1 MSVDAAE
8 TGRLQALLSQV
19 GAGLDEFLKFEHPD
33 AMHPGRRWREQLDIA
48 LPRNGIGIDGVAE
61 ELVRHVVPN
70 GSSIP
75 RPGFSSFITT
85 GGTTA
90 GTLASTA
97 ASIAAPQRYGH
108 TAFNFLEELSL
119 RWLADMFGLKSMQG
133 VYSSGGSVA
142 NLLALGAARQSAFER
157 LGRDPAADGVDR
169 RVGVYATTEAH
180 HTIQRSAGV
189 LGIGRRAVRPIPC
202 DHRGRMRVDAL
213 CRAIA
218 EDRRSGVLPMAIVAN
233 AGTTNTGAI
242 DPLRSIGEIARDNG
256 VWFHVD
262 GAYGLPGMLDE
273 RVAGLYEGLELAD
286 SVIVDPHKWLGAA
299 VGVAATFVRDRE
311 LLRRAFT
318 QEPAP
323 YLEGS
328 LQQSDAEATRIE
340 HSMDD
345 LGVPY
350 YDFGVELSAPS
361 RGVVVWALI
370 REIGVAGMRERIRR
384 HNDMAAHIAQVARAH
399 PNLELMQEPTLSICC
414 FRYVSPDVRDL
425 DLLNERLHRRLTR
438 ENRNMPSTTR
448 VNGRLA
454 LRPCF
459 VGARSDMAHANALI
473 ADVLRIGAE
482 LVREHAVPMH
492 RRGDQAD
499 REDPPLEAPGAHFPR
514 PSAHGF
520 GVPRRLPQR
529 ACRPSRPRRRL

>member
-33 AMHPGRRWREQLDIA
+33 ALHPGRRWREQLDITV
-48 LPRNGIGIDGVAE
+48 PRKGIGIDGVAD

-85 GGTTA
+85 GATTA

-119 RWLADMFGLKSMQG
+119 RWLADMFDLKSMQG

-169 RVGVYATTEAH
+169 CVGVYATTEAH

-218 EDRRSGVLPMAIVAN
+218 EDRRSGILPMAIVAN

-318 QEPAP
+318 QEPAA

-328 LQQSDAEATRIE
+328 MQQHDAEAARIE

-345 LGVPY
+345 MGVPY

-370 REIGVAGMRERIRR
+370 REIGVAGLRDRIRR

-414 FRYVSPDVRDL
+414 FRYVSPDVSDL
-425 DLLNERLHRRLTR
+425 DLLNQQLHRRLTR

-459 VGARSDMAHANALI
+459 IGARSEMSHAHALI

-482 LVREHAVPMH
+482 LVREHAMAAQALPMA
-492 RRGDQAD
+492 GI
-499 REDPPLEAPGAHFPR
+499 
-514 PSAHGF
+514 
-520 GVPRRLPQR
+520 
-529 ACRPSRPRRRL
+529 

>member
-1 MSVDAAE
+1 MPIDKAE
-8 TGRLQALLSQV
+8 TGRLQTLLSQV
-19 GAGLDEFLKFEHPD
+19 GEGLDEFLRFEHPD
-33 AMHPGRRWREQLDIA
+33 ALHPGLRWREHLDIA
-48 LPRNGIGIDGVAE
+48 LPREGIGIDAVTAE
-61 ELVRHVVPN
+61 LLEHVVPN
-70 GSSIP
+70 GSSVP

-90 GTLASTA
+90 ATLASTA

-119 RWLADMFGLKSMQG
+119 RWLADLFGLPDMQG

-142 NLLALGAARQSAFER
+142 NLLALGAARQGAFER
-157 LGRDPAADGVDR
+157 LGRDPAADGVHR
-169 RVGVYATTEAH
+169 PVAVYATTEAH

-202 DHRGRMRVDAL
+202 DDHGRMEVGAL
-213 CRAIA
+213 QRAIA
-218 EDRRSGVLPMAIVAN
+218 ADRRSGVLPLAIVAN

-242 DPLRSIGEIARDNG
+242 DPLRSIGEVARDQG
-256 VWFHVD
+256 IWFHVD
-262 GAYGLPGMLDE
+262 GAYGLPGLLDE
-273 RVAGLYEGLELAD
+273 RVAPLYDGLELAD

-318 QEPAP
+318 QEPAA

-328 LQQSDAEATRIE
+328 MQDGDDEAARIE

-345 LGVPY
+345 MGVPY

-361 RGVVVWALI
+361 RGVIVWALI
-370 REIGVAGMRERIRR
+370 REIGAAGMRARVRR
-384 HNDMAAHIAQVARAH
+384 HNDMAARIARVARSH
-399 PNLELMQEPTLSICC
+399 PNLELLQEPTLSICC
-414 FRYVSPDVRDL
+414 FRYVSPEVNDL
-425 DLLNERLHRRLTR
+425 DLLNQRLHRRLTR

-448 VNGRLA
+448 VNGCLA

-459 VGARSDMAHANALI
+459 VGARTEMSHAQALI
-473 ADVLRIGAE
+473 EDVLRIGAD
-482 LVREHAVPMH
+482 LVGEHAVH
-492 RRGDQAD
+492 RGLAD
-499 REDPPLEAPGAHFPR
+499 AAVQGP
-514 PSAHGF
+514 
-520 GVPRRLPQR
+520 V
-529 ACRPSRPRRRL
+529 